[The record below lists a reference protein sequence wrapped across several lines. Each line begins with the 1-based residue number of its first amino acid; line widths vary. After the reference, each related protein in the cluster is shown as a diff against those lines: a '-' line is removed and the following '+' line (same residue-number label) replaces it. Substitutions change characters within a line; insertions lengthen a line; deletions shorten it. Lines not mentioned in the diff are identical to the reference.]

1 MADESRTTYVLIDGE
16 NIDATLGT
24 SILGRRPR
32 PEERP
37 RWERLLQFARE
48 RWDQP
53 ATGLFFLAANSE
65 LPMTF
70 VQALL
75 AIGYR
80 PVPLSGAPGEK
91 VVDIA
96 IQRTIEAL
104 KARDADVMLVSHDS
118 DFVPQLGD
126 LCDGRKLGLIGFLEF
141 RSKAFVELESRGLE
155 FFDLEYDVDAF
166 TARLPRVRI
175 IPIDEFD
182 PFDFI

>member
-1 MADESRTTYVLIDGE
+1 MSQGNSADLDRPEAGLTYLLVDGE

-37 RWERLLQFARE
+37 RWERLLQFARDQ
-48 RWDQP
+48 WDQP
-53 ATGLFFLAANSE
+53 AQGLFFLAANSE

-80 PVPLSGAPGEK
+80 PIPLSGAPGQK

-96 IQRTIEAL
+96 IPVSYTHLDVYKRQTSARTRA
-104 KARDADVMLVSHDS
+104 
-118 DFVPQLGD
+118 G
-126 LCDGRKLGLIGFLEF
+126 
-141 RSKAFVELESRGLE
+141 
-155 FFDLEYDVDAF
+155 
-166 TARLPRVRI
+166 
-175 IPIDEFD
+175 
-182 PFDFI
+182 